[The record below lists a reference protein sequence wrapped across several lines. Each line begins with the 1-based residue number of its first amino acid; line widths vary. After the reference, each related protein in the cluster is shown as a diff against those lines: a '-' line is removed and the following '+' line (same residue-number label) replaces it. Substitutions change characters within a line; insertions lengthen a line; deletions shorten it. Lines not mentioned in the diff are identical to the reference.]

1 MTVDQNSQ
9 VDAAGDTIG
18 AGGEDN
24 DASLHG
30 RRRRWR
36 SLLAGGQWVRL
47 RGRRIRRRLPRSR
60 FILLIVAVV
69 ASVGFAGGLFVFQ
82 YRPDQQLGA
91 AAADAALAAASE
103 GAVAILSYSPETV
116 DRDVAAANSLLTGEF
131 LRYYREFS
139 QHFVAPAVRQQ
150 DVKASATVLR
160 AGVSE
165 LHPDSAVVLLFIH
178 QTTTSKDKPEPV
190 LTSSNV
196 RVGLTKVDGTWL
208 ISKFEPV

>member
-1 MTVDQNSQ
+1 MTVDQNPQ
-9 VDAAGDTIG
+9 IDAADDTV
-18 AGGEDN
+18 GGEGD
-24 DASLHG
+24 DTPSDG
-30 RRRRWR
+30 QRKRRRPLRVAGRWM
-36 SLLAGGQWVRL
+36 RL
-47 RGRRIRRRLPRSR
+47 SGRRIRRRLPNWR
-60 FILLIVAVV
+60 IMLLAVAVV
-69 ASVGFAGGLFVFQ
+69 ASVGFAAGLFVFQ
-82 YRPDQQLGA
+82 YRPDQQVGT
-91 AAADAALAAASE
+91 AAADAVTTAASD

-116 DRDVAAANSLLTGEF
+116 DRDVALANSLLTGEF

-150 DVKASATVLR
+150 NVKASATVLR

-178 QTTTSKDKPEPV
+178 QTTTSKEKPEPV

-196 RVGLTKVDGTWL
+196 RVELAKVNGAWL